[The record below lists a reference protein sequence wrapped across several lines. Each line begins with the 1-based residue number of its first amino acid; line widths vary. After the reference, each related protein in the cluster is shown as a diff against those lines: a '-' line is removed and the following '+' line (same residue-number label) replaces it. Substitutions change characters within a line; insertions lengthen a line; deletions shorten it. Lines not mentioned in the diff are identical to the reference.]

1 MYRFTTNIYNHM
13 TETTT
18 NKSYLMN
25 EHDFNLYSQYLK
37 ELNALGMRL
46 IVMYCKA
53 KGIDNF
59 TILPG
64 VDYGEVHPELSGT
77 YNILYYPPKTEEYE
91 YCHVVLQSS
100 VGDTATL
107 VISEEV

>member
-46 IVMYCKA
+46 IVMYCK
-53 KGIDNF
+53 G
-59 TILPG
+59 
-64 VDYGEVHPELSGT
+64 
-77 YNILYYPPKTEEYE
+77 
-91 YCHVVLQSS
+91 
-100 VGDTATL
+100 
-107 VISEEV
+107 

>member
-13 TETTT
+13 TEKTT
-18 NKSYLMN
+18 NKSYLIN
-25 EHDFNLYSQYLK
+25 EHDFNLYRQYLK
-37 ELNALGMRL
+37 ELNVLGMHM

-53 KGIDNF
+53 KNIDDF
-59 TILPG
+59 TTILG
-64 VDYGEVHPELSGT
+64 VNYGEVHPELSGVF
-77 YNILYYPPKTEEYE
+77 NVLYYPPKTEEHE